1 MSYNSGVEVLLS
13 EGLNNQ
19 KKRAGMLT
27 ATSTGAIALPVSSIS
42 FCNSGAANVTLTV
55 SGSANTIPAG
65 VTVSFDGGG
74 SENRFPGNTFSYN
87 ATGSTLLIAY
97 TF

>member
-1 MSYNSGVEVLLS
+1 MSYNSGVEVLLND
-13 EGLNNQ
+13 GLNNQ

-27 ATSTGAIALPVSSIS
+27 ATSTGAVVLPVSSIS
-42 FCNSGAANVTLTV
+42 FCNSGAAAINLTV
-55 SGSANTIPAG
+55 SGSTSSVPAG
-65 VTVSFDGGG
+65 VTISFDGGG
-74 SENRFPGNTFSYN
+74 AENRFPGNTFSYD